1 MNLNMISL
9 IEKRSSEIDNHDE
22 NQKKDV
28 TEDPETF
35 SCLLQPCPAD
45 SDPNYIG
52 IRRLLLFRKA
62 QSGVLR
68 RKDWR
73 CNGKG
78 YVAYRSFINRP
89 DNRLNSQI
97 PSRTSTP
104 GTSERW
110 ISSPSQLSLALEV
123 ESWAASRAMS
133 DGYLLQVN
141 CPLLLRWKA
150 GLLAGQGH
158 GYPVIAVAWNY
169 GENLLASS
177 GFGGTVIVWKRE
189 KTKQKR

>member
-1 MNLNMISL
+1 MISL

-110 ISSPSQLSLALEV
+110 ISSPSQLSLALE
-123 ESWAASRAMS
+123 
-133 DGYLLQVN
+133 
-141 CPLLLRWKA
+141 
-150 GLLAGQGH
+150 GH